1 MTLSRR
7 YYPCPPLLRLAPFP
21 VHHSDCCTPS
31 LSRRLGF
38 GLAILTYCH
47 RERVPGF
54 GMRTYKKVGADPALL
69 ACYQRYQQFCS
80 FLKLDWLF
88 QIALVGIAVLGL
100 TEDEWQWWLTVG
112 IQLPYTLLWLP
123 WGLIAVRRE
132 SSVLLGLL
140 LVAACVQPPLY
151 AVLLVT
157 HRPPF
162 EPPSPP
168 PLPPLPPPLL
178 PPVLPPPPLPPPP
191 PPPPLLSPPLQLPSA
206 FPSVASLPTAAA
218 ASSAFATVASTAFPT
233 VASSAEASRSIRGGW
248 RAIAASAI
256 DATDV
261 IDATGGGWG
270 AIASSAAPTAGAAAA
285 TAGFGQT
292 TNMGLGQTT
301 PSLAQC
307 TLRLRRSTFPFA
319 SIGLDLL
326 YGIALL
332 SRSLTVIFGVL
343 AWRNFGKGLA
353 VRVHRSRGDDDA
365 PSALLLSQGQGSTSV
380 PSEGSYMIHGYV
392 MAHHDG
398 VSGGVHRTGSC
409 GSSYAAGGSSYRASS
424 LVRLLSGGALSSHP
438 SELRDDPNRDDPNR
452 DDPASPGARSDLQP
466 MLTLGSQASTRGSQT
481 SEVRASLMGD

>member
-1 MTLSRR
+1 
-7 YYPCPPLLRLAPFP
+7 
-21 VHHSDCCTPS
+21 
-31 LSRRLGF
+31 
-38 GLAILTYCH
+38 
-47 RERVPGF
+47 VPGF

-100 TEDEWQWWLTVG
+100 TEGEWQWWITVG
-112 IQLPYTLLWLP
+112 VQLPYTLLWLP

-132 SSVLLGLL
+132 SSVLIGLL
-140 LVAACVQPPLY
+140 LVAACAQPPLY

-168 PLPPLPPPLL
+168 PLPPSPPSLL

-191 PPPPLLSPPLQLPSA
+191 PPPLLSLPLQLPSA
-206 FPSVASLPTAAA
+206 FPTVASLPSAAA
-218 ASSAFATVASTAFPT
+218 ASSAFPTVASTAE
-233 VASSAEASRSIRGGW
+233 VSRSIRGGW

-256 DATDV
+256 DEMDE
-261 IDATGGGWG
+261 IDKPDGGWG
-270 AIASSAAPTAGAAAA
+270 AVAASAVPTVGAAAA
-285 TAGFGQT
+285 TAGFGQST
-292 TNMGLGQTT
+292 DMGLGHLQFRQLRQLRQSTNTGLGQTT

-319 SIGLDLL
+319 SVGLDLL

-332 SRSLTVIFGVL
+332 SRLLTVIFGVL

-353 VRVHRSRGDDDA
+353 VRVHRGRGDDDA
-365 PSALLLSQGQGSTSV
+365 PSALLLSHGSAPV
-380 PSEGSYMIHGYV
+380 PSEGSYT
-392 MAHHDG
+392 MAHPDG
-398 VSGGVHRTGSC
+398 VSCGVHRTSSC

-424 LVRLLSGGALSSHP
+424 LVRMLSCGALSSQP
-438 SELRDDPNRDDPNR
+438 SELRDDPHR

-466 MLTLGSQASTRGSQT
+466 MLTLGSRASTRGSQT
-481 SEVRASLMGD
+481 SEVRASLMGDLVEMDGEREIDWEIWELREIEGD